1 MKSLIIPDIHNQFQR
16 AEEIIA
22 RETNAD
28 EIVFLGDYL
37 DSWGDSPEEMRDTLV
52 WLQRSCSNA
61 KRIHLMGNHDVSYVQ
76 KRWRCS
82 GWTAAKAVVADEMFF
97 RNGLWR
103 RLVPWYETQGWL
115 LSHAGVGQRYFDA
128 MGLSY
133 DADTV
138 RTLVGNGVPSPFT
151 YVSDISGGLDPF
163 DGPLWLRPS
172 AVVLGDDK
180 YYAVPQIFGHTET
193 KVPMV
198 VIDRK
203 YTPLAAKVACDTENP
218 PAVLLDCQGRWYG
231 VIVDGTLEAKEI
243 W

>member
-1 MKSLIIPDIHNQFQR
+1 MKSLIVPDIHNRFQR
-16 AEEIIA
+16 AEDIIA
-22 RETNAD
+22 READVD

-37 DSWGDSPEEMRDTLV
+37 DSWDDSPEEMRDTLT

-61 KRIHLMGNHDVSYVQ
+61 KRIHLMGNHDVSYVDEAF
-76 KRWRCS
+76 RCS
-82 GWTAAKAVVADEMFF
+82 GWTAAKQRVFSQSDFGRVQ
-97 RNGLWR
+97 GWR
-103 RLVPWYETQGWL
+103 RLRPWYETQGWL
-115 LSHAGVGQRYFDA
+115 LSHAGVGEKFQAA
-128 MGLSY
+128 MGW
-133 DADTV
+133 ADEAKIHA
-138 RTLVGNGVPSPFT
+138 LLAGAIHSPFT

-193 KVPMV
+193 KVPLV
-198 VIDRK
+198 VRDRK

-231 VIVDGTLEAKEI
+231 VIVDGTLGVKEI